1 MRNARKSSKIL
12 HKLRYLYSMNR
23 TTNDF
28 IKAQVSIRD
37 AHEDDAEFL
46 AQVIL
51 AAAHLSD
58 MGAATT
64 ASADT
69 ANNADTANSN
79 GTATSAGDL
88 TTICRRTDTLYS
100 WRNARIACACG
111 KRAGAMVSYPGDI
124 YVDARSITFPL
135 LPGLRQAQID
145 ATDIETLPGEWYLD
159 SLAVLPEFRRAG
171 LGKMLVMDA
180 IERGRN
186 AGYAQFTL
194 LAEKSS
200 THLVEYYT
208 RLGFTIESSKLYLG
222 NAYWRMVR
230 R

>member
-1 MRNARKSSKIL
+1 
-12 HKLRYLYSMNR
+12 MNR

-58 MGAATT
+58 MGAAKT
-64 ASADT
+64 ASTDT
-69 ANNADTANSN
+69 AASTD
-79 GTATSAGDL
+79 GL

-124 YVDARSITFPL
+124 YLAARSITFPL
-135 LPGLRQAQID
+135 LPGLTQAQID

-171 LGKMLVMDA
+171 IGKMLVMDA

-186 AGYAQFTL
+186 AGYTQCTL

-208 RLGFTIESSKLYLG
+208 RLGFAIESSKLYLG

>member
-1 MRNARKSSKIL
+1 
-12 HKLRYLYSMNR
+12 MNR
-23 TTNDF
+23 TANDF
-28 IKAQVSIRD
+28 LNAQSTIRD
-37 AHEDDAEFL
+37 AREDDAEFL

-58 MGAATT
+58 MGA
-64 ASADT
+64 DT
-69 ANNADTANSN
+69 AYSDSAGTAAATA
-79 GTATSAGDL
+79 TATSAGDL

-111 KRAGAMVSYPGDI
+111 KRAGAMVSYPGDS
-124 YVDARSITFPL
+124 YNAARSITFPL
-135 LPGLRQAQID
+135 LPGLTQAQID
-145 ATDIETLPGEWYLD
+145 ATDIETIPGEWYLD

-171 LGKMLVMDA
+171 IGKMLVMDA
-180 IERGRN
+180 IERSRN
-186 AGYAQFTL
+186 AGYAKCSL

-208 RLGFTIESSKLYLG
+208 RLGFAIESSKLYLG
-222 NAYWRMVR
+222 NAYCRMVR

>member
-1 MRNARKSSKIL
+1 
-12 HKLRYLYSMNR
+12 MNR
-23 TTNDF
+23 TANDF
-28 IKAQVSIRD
+28 LNAQSTIRD
-37 AHEDDAEFL
+37 AREDDAEFL

-51 AAAHLSD
+51 SAAHLSD
-58 MGAATT
+58 MDV
-64 ASADT
+64 SE
-69 ANNADTANSN
+69 
-79 GTATSAGDL
+79 DL
-88 TTICRRTDTLYS
+88 TAICRRTDTLYS

-124 YVDARSITFPL
+124 YVAARSITFPL
-135 LPGLRQAQID
+135 LPGLTQAQID

-171 LGKMLVMDA
+171 IGKMLVMDA

-186 AGYAQFTL
+186 AGYTQCTL

-208 RLGFTIESSKLYLG
+208 RLGFAIESSTLYLG

>member
-1 MRNARKSSKIL
+1 
-12 HKLRYLYSMNR
+12 MNQ
-23 TTNDF
+23 TANDF
-28 IKAQVSIRD
+28 IKARVSIRD
-37 AHEDDAEFL
+37 AREDDAEFL

-58 MGAATT
+58 MGADTAKSTATT
-64 ASADT
+64 T
-69 ANNADTANSN
+69 AA
-79 GTATSAGDL
+79 SAGDL
-88 TTICRRTDTLYS
+88 TAICRHTDTLYS

-124 YVDARSITFPL
+124 YIAARSITFPL
-135 LPGLRQAQID
+135 LPGLTQAQID

-171 LGKMLVMDA
+171 IGKMLVMDA

-208 RLGFTIESSKLYLG
+208 RLGFAIESSKLYLG

>member
-1 MRNARKSSKIL
+1 
-12 HKLRYLYSMNR
+12 MNR
-23 TTNDF
+23 TQPYTG
-28 IKAQVSIRD
+28 KCAEVSIRD
-37 AHEDDAEFL
+37 AREDDAEFL

-58 MGAATT
+58 MGA
-64 ASADT
+64 
-69 ANNADTANSN
+69 DTANSDSA
-79 GTATSAGDL
+79 GTAAATSAGDL

-124 YVDARSITFPL
+124 YVAARSITFPL
-135 LPGLRQAQID
+135 LPGLTQAQID

-171 LGKMLVMDA
+171 LGKMLVTDA
-180 IERGRN
+180 IELGRN

-208 RLGFTIESSKLYLG
+208 RLGFSIESSKLYLG

>member
-1 MRNARKSSKIL
+1 
-12 HKLRYLYSMNR
+12 MNR
-23 TTNDF
+23 TANDF
-28 IKAQVSIRD
+28 LNAQSTIRD
-37 AHEDDAEFL
+37 AREDDAEFL

-58 MGAATT
+58 MGA
-64 ASADT
+64 
-69 ANNADTANSN
+69 DTANSN
-79 GTATSAGDL
+79 GTATSAGAL
-88 TTICRRTDTLYS
+88 TAICRRTDTLYS
-100 WRNARIACACG
+100 WRNARIACAYG
-111 KRAGAMVSYPGDI
+111 KRAGAMVSYPGDS
-124 YVDARSITFPL
+124 YNAARSITFPL
-135 LPGLRQAQID
+135 LPGLTQAQID

-171 LGKMLVMDA
+171 IGKMLVTDA

-208 RLGFTIESSKLYLG
+208 RLGFSIESSKLYLG

>member
-1 MRNARKSSKIL
+1 
-12 HKLRYLYSMNR
+12 MNR

-79 GTATSAGDL
+79 CDL

-100 WRNARIACACG
+100 
-111 KRAGAMVSYPGDI
+111 
-124 YVDARSITFPL
+124 L
-135 LPGLRQAQID
+135 
-145 ATDIETLPGEWYLD
+145 
-159 SLAVLPEFRRAG
+159 
-171 LGKMLVMDA
+171 
-180 IERGRN
+180 
-186 AGYAQFTL
+186 
-194 LAEKSS
+194 
-200 THLVEYYT
+200 
-208 RLGFTIESSKLYLG
+208 
-222 NAYWRMVR
+222 RMVR

>member
-1 MRNARKSSKIL
+1 MTNARKSSKIL

-23 TTNDF
+23 TANDF
-28 IKAQVSIRD
+28 LNAQSTIRD
-37 AHEDDAEFL
+37 AREDDAEFL

-51 AAAHLSD
+51 SAAHLSD
-58 MGAATT
+58 MGADT
-64 ASADT
+64 ANSADT
-69 ANNADTANSN
+69 ANRNGALTA
-79 GTATSAGDL
+79 
-88 TTICRRTDTLYS
+88 ICRRTDTLYS

-111 KRAGAMVSYPGDI
+111 KRAGAMVSYPGDS
-124 YVDARSITFPL
+124 YNAARSITFPL
-135 LPGLRQAQID
+135 LPGLTQAQID

-171 LGKMLVMDA
+171 IGKMLVMDA

-186 AGYAQFTL
+186 AGYTQCTL

-208 RLGFTIESSKLYLG
+208 RLGFAIESSKLYLG

>member
-1 MRNARKSSKIL
+1 
-12 HKLRYLYSMNR
+12 MNQ
-23 TTNDF
+23 TANDF
-28 IKAQVSIRD
+28 IKAQVTIRD
-37 AHEDDAEFL
+37 AREDDAEFL

-64 ASADT
+64 ASTDT
-69 ANNADTANSN
+69 ASI
-79 GTATSAGDL
+79 GDL
-88 TTICRRTDTLYS
+88 TAICRRTDTLYS

-124 YVDARSITFPL
+124 YLDARSITFPL
-135 LPGLRQAQID
+135 LPGLTQAQID

-208 RLGFTIESSKLYLG
+208 RLGFTIESEKLYLG
-222 NAYWRMVR
+222 NAYWRMVCR
-230 R
+230 

>member
-1 MRNARKSSKIL
+1 
-12 HKLRYLYSMNR
+12 MNR
-23 TTNDF
+23 TVHDAGKCAGAAAGVT
-28 IKAQVSIRD
+28 IRD
-37 AHEDDAEFL
+37 AREDDAEFL

-64 ASADT
+64 ASTDT
-69 ANNADTANSN
+69 ASI
-79 GTATSAGDL
+79 GDL
-88 TTICRRTDTLYS
+88 TAICRRTDTLYS

-124 YVDARSITFPL
+124 YIAARSITFPL
-135 LPGLRQAQID
+135 LPGLTQAQID
-145 ATDIETLPGEWYLD
+145 ATDIETLPDEWYLD

-208 RLGFTIESSKLYLG
+208 RLGFTIESSKLYFG

>member
-1 MRNARKSSKIL
+1 
-12 HKLRYLYSMNR
+12 MNR
-23 TTNDF
+23 TANDF
-28 IKAQVSIRD
+28 LNAQSTIRD
-37 AHEDDAEFL
+37 AREDDAEFL

-58 MGAATT
+58 MGA
-64 ASADT
+64 
-69 ANNADTANSN
+69 DTANSDSA
-79 GTATSAGDL
+79 GTAAATATATSAGDL

-111 KRAGAMVSYPGDI
+111 KRAGAMVSYPSDI
-124 YVDARSITFPL
+124 YLAARSITFPL
-135 LPGLRQAQID
+135 LPDLTQAQID

-171 LGKMLVMDA
+171 IGKMLVTDA

-208 RLGFTIESSKLYLG
+208 RLGFGIESEKLYLG

>member
-1 MRNARKSSKIL
+1 M
-12 HKLRYLYSMNR
+12 RYLYSMNQ
-23 TTNDF
+23 TANDF
-28 IKAQVSIRD
+28 IKAQVTIRD
-37 AHEDDAEFL
+37 AREDDAEFL

-58 MGAATT
+58 MGADTTASADTAASAATT

-69 ANNADTANSN
+69 PNNADTANSN
-79 GTATSAGDL
+79 GTATSAGAL
-88 TTICRRTDTLYS
+88 TAICRRTDTLYS
-100 WRNARIACACG
+100 WHNARIACACG

-124 YVDARSITFPL
+124 YLAARSITFPL
-135 LPGLRQAQID
+135 LPGLTQAQID

-208 RLGFTIESSKLYLG
+208 RLGFAIESSKLYLG

>member
-1 MRNARKSSKIL
+1 
-12 HKLRYLYSMNR
+12 MNQ
-23 TTNDF
+23 TANDF
-28 IKAQVSIRD
+28 IKAQVTIRD
-37 AHEDDAEFL
+37 AREDDAEFL

-64 ASADT
+64 ASTDT
-69 ANNADTANSN
+69 ASI
-79 GTATSAGDL
+79 GDL
-88 TTICRRTDTLYS
+88 TAICRRTDTLYS

-124 YVDARSITFPL
+124 YLDARSITFPL
-135 LPGLRQAQID
+135 LPGLTQAQID

-171 LGKMLVMDA
+171 IGKMLVMDA

-200 THLVEYYT
+200 NHLVEHYT
-208 RLGFTIESSKLYLG
+208 RLGFTIESEKLYLG
-222 NAYWRMVR
+222 NAYWRMVCR
-230 R
+230 

>member
-1 MRNARKSSKIL
+1 
-12 HKLRYLYSMNR
+12 MNR
-23 TTNDF
+23 TANDF

-37 AHEDDAEFL
+37 AREDDAEFL

-58 MGAATT
+58 MGA
-64 ASADT
+64 
-69 ANNADTANSN
+69 DTANS
-79 GTATSAGDL
+79 TATATAASAGDL
-88 TTICRRTDTLYS
+88 TAICRRTDTLYS

-111 KRAGAMVSYPGDI
+111 KRAGAMVSYPGDS
-124 YVDARSITFPL
+124 YNTARSITFPL
-135 LPGLRQAQID
+135 LPGLTQAQID
-145 ATDIETLPGEWYLD
+145 STDIETLPGEWYLD

-171 LGKMLVMDA
+171 IGKMLVMDA

-186 AGYAQFTL
+186 AGYTQCTL

-208 RLGFTIESSKLYLG
+208 RLGFAIESNKLYLG

>member
-1 MRNARKSSKIL
+1 
-12 HKLRYLYSMNR
+12 MNR
-23 TTNDF
+23 TVHNTG
-28 IKAQVSIRD
+28 KCAGAAAGVTIRD
-37 AHEDDAEFL
+37 AREDDAEFL

-58 MGAATT
+58 MGADTT
-64 ASADT
+64 ASAGTD
-69 ANNADTANSN
+69 
-79 GTATSAGDL
+79 TATSDSTATIANGNDAL
-88 TTICRRTDTLYS
+88 MAICRRTDTLYS

-124 YVDARSITFPL
+124 YVAARSITFPL
-135 LPGLRQAQID
+135 LPGLTQAQID

-171 LGKMLVMDA
+171 IGKMLVMDA

-208 RLGFTIESSKLYLG
+208 RLGFTIESEKLYLG

>member
-1 MRNARKSSKIL
+1 
-12 HKLRYLYSMNR
+12 MNR
-23 TTNDF
+23 TANDF
-28 IKAQVSIRD
+28 LNAQSTIRD
-37 AHEDDAEFL
+37 AREDDAEFL

-51 AAAHLSD
+51 SAAHLSD
-58 MGAATT
+58 MDV
-64 ASADT
+64 SE
-69 ANNADTANSN
+69 
-79 GTATSAGDL
+79 DL
-88 TTICRRTDTLYS
+88 TAICRRTDTLYS

-124 YVDARSITFPL
+124 YLAARSITFPL
-135 LPGLRQAQID
+135 LPGLTQAQID
-145 ATDIETLPGEWYLD
+145 ATDIETLPGEWHLD

-171 LGKMLVMDA
+171 LGKMLVTDA
-180 IERGRN
+180 IELGRN